1 MDGNEE
7 DIKEIYC
14 KKGYIKWEALRPLR
28 TNSVREN
35 FKQSKPDLERGYP
48 FKKYWLQLTSP
59 TETRLSQQNK
69 QKRFYHLLLPTI
81 LEKTTWEN
89 VFISAHYLTQ
99 QNYFQIN
106 GFA

>member
-1 MDGNEE
+1 MGIYRKRGF
-7 DIKEIYC
+7 IK
-14 KKGYIKWEALRPLR
+14 GEALRLLR
-28 TNSVREN
+28 TKSAREN

-48 FKKYWLQLTSP
+48 LMIVQKNLILTEVNFT

-81 LEKTTWEN
+81 LDKSTWEN
-89 VFISAHYLTQ
+89 VFINSHYLTQ
-99 QNYFQIN
+99 QKYFQIN